1 MNSSNILKNAEL
13 NDENEKLKQKIEQ
26 LEKEINNIKINNNQ
40 LIKENKELK
49 DKIQNIDNN
58 ELRQSGQDERLSI
71 TLDNLKEE
79 LKDKNLQIEK
89 LIQENN
95 ILKNT
100 IKKSNNNI
108 LINDEDEKEIN
119 INTNKKSSENNPF
132 RTTLSNTGL
141 NDAEKIKI
149 YKEQIKEL
157 RLLNESDTIQIK
169 ALKADIKEMK
179 DKIKKMETFS
189 GQLKNFDE
197 FISLLNKALFDY
209 RPKKK
214 EQKEALNKLV
224 EVMNN
229 HRV

>member
-1 MNSSNILKNAEL
+1 M
-13 NDENEKLKQKIEQ
+13 DNEAGHSAPE
-26 LEKEINNIKINNNQ
+26 
-40 LIKENKELK
+40 
-49 DKIQNIDNN
+49 
-58 ELRQSGQDERLSI
+58 ERMSI
-71 TLDNLKEE
+71 ALDNLKEE

-108 LINDEDEKEIN
+108 LINDEDENDIN
-119 INTNKKSSENNPF
+119 INTNKKNSENNPF

-141 NDAEKIKI
+141 SDAEKIKI

-157 RLLNESDTIQIK
+157 KLLNESDTIQIK
-169 ALKADIKEMK
+169 ALKVDIKEMK

-197 FISLLNKALFDY
+197 FISLLNQALFDY

-214 EQKEALNKLV
+214 DQKEALNKLV

-229 HRV
+229 HHV

>member
-1 MNSSNILKNAEL
+1 MNSSNILRSAEL
-13 NDENEKLKQKIEQ
+13 NDENEKLKTKIEQ
-26 LEKEINNIKINNNQ
+26 LEKEINNIKIINNQ

-49 DKIQNIDNN
+49 EKMQNIDNN
-58 ELRQSGQDERLSI
+58 EIRQSGQDERLSI

-100 IKKSNNNI
+100 IKKSNNNR
-108 LINDEDEKEIN
+108 LVDEDEKDIN
-119 INTNKKSSENNPF
+119 TNTNKKSSENNPF

-141 NDAEKIKI
+141 NDEEKIKI

-157 RLLNESDTIQIK
+157 RLLNESDTIQII
-169 ALKADIKEMK
+169 ALKVDIKEMK